1 MCHRKAHSLEGAV
14 EILGHDASST
24 NDRHHVGV
32 TAPPGNHVEVEMLLD
47 SGPGC
52 FTDVETNVES
62 VRAVAM
68 RSWVD
73 RIISAS
79 VSSST
84 SESSLQWWIGATIE
98 CPVV

>member
-62 VRAVAM
+62 VR
-68 RSWVD
+68 VD